1 MEQVIEKF
9 YQAFIR
15 LDAESMIDCYH
26 PEVEFEDPAFGVL
39 RGDKARN
46 MWHMLCASQKGK
58 DFIVKYS
65 NIKYHALKGSAQWEA
80 FYTFSKTGRRVHN
93 IIHAE
98 FEFKDGKIIH
108 HRDQFDLYLWSKQA
122 LGFKGYLMGWTSFFK
137 HKLHA
142 QTNRLLSKFEHNM
155 NRK

>member
-1 MEQVIEKF
+1 
-9 YQAFIR
+9 
-15 LDAESMIDCYH
+15 
-26 PEVEFEDPAFGVL
+26 
-39 RGDKARN
+39 

-65 NIKYHALKGSAQWEA
+65 NIKYHKLKGSAQWEA

-93 IIHAE
+93 IIYAE
-98 FEFKDGKIIH
+98 FEFEDGKIIH

-122 LGFKGYLMGWTSFFK
+122 LGFKGYLLGWTSFFK
-137 HKLHA
+137 QKLHA